1 VTNQVKFSGLQKT
14 SLLDYPDKVA
24 SVLFTPGCNLR
35 CPFCHNH
42 KIALDPQPPFLQE
55 GAALSILDSRKKHVD
70 AVVISGGEPCM
81 HRELPKFLAKLKEH
95 GFSVKLDTNGFFP
108 DVLEECLEHVDYVAM
123 DVKTCQE
130 KYWLLGASDTK
141 NLMHSIEIL
150 KMGKVPY
157 EFRTTVIPELLTE
170 QDAQAIGEM
179 IKGTKIY
186 ALQQFIAEDTMD
198 KRYQTIKP
206 YAPEKI
212 EELAK
217 IIKPYTEKI
226 ILRI

>member
-1 VTNQVKFSGLQKT
+1 VKFSGLQKT

-24 SVLFTPGCNLR
+24 TVLFTPGCNLR

-55 GAALSILDSRKKHVD
+55 GAALSILESRKKHVD

-108 DVLEECLEHVDYVAM
+108 DVLEECLGHVDYVAM
-123 DVKTCQE
+123 DIKTCRE
-130 KYWLLGASDTK
+130 KYRLLGASDTE
-141 NLMHSIEIL
+141 NMIRSLEML

-157 EFRTTVIPELLTE
+157 EFRTTAIPELLTA
-170 QDAQAIGEM
+170 QDAHSIGEM
-179 IKGTKIY
+179 IKGTKTY
-186 ALQQFIAEDTMD
+186 ALQQFIAQDTLD
-198 KRYQTIKP
+198 KRYQTLKP
-206 YAPEKI
+206 YAPEEI
-212 EELAK
+212 NEIAK
-217 IIKPYTEKI
+217 IIEPYTEKI
-226 ILRI
+226 ILRV